1 MKNNKAFTLA
11 ELILA
16 AAITAFAFSAILL
29 GILTYSLIGKKARQ
43 ITIATGHAEYVLEE
57 IKDSTISAI
66 QSTDWAQWAR
76 DEGLDDLDRGD
87 DLEAITVSTSG
98 TNPLLVQVTVS
109 WDEDGASR
117 SIDFYTKVAE

>member
-57 IKDSTISAI
+57 IKDSTISQI
-66 QSTDWAQWAR
+66 QSTDWTQWSR
-76 DEGLDDLDRGD
+76 DEGLVDLDKGD
-87 DLEAITVSTSG
+87 NPETITVSTSG
-98 TNPLLVQVTVS
+98 TNPHLIQVTVA
-109 WDEDGASR
+109 WDEDGAPR
-117 SIDFYTKVAE
+117 NIDFYTKVAE